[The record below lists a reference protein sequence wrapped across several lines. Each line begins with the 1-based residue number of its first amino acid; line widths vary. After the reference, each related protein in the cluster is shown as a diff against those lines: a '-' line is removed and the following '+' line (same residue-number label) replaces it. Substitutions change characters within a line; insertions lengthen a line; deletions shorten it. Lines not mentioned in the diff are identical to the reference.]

1 MSDYQTLTPEDIQLN
16 NIVSTKM
23 LFKSDFQPYSPDEE
37 INRTMLQLKLNS
49 EYRDALQKFKKI
61 KEKE

>member
-1 MSDYQTLTPEDIQLN
+1 MRDYETLTPEDIQLN

-23 LFKSDFQPYSPDEE
+23 LFKSDFQPQPQDEE
-37 INRTMLQLKLNS
+37 LNRTMLQLKLNS
-49 EYRDALQKFKKI
+49 EYRDALQKFKKA